1 MPMNNM
7 DRYWNNKK
15 CLTYS
20 GTNETKWNKRNVSHF
35 TDAGCMAADVMI
47 VDNPWTMMMMMM
59 MNMSYRPKDQAT
71 DRLSK
76 PVQWSLETISMP
88 SIAELLSIAHS
99 EWHTFS
105 PATIYVR
112 LADDPSIWWSVW
124 RCFSFCHTFALFI
137 SFIHSVSQSFIHQ
150 FVDISFVCG
159 VSIIRPDLFPIHIPY
174 FHTFSLSINTSIRP
188 YIISL
193 M

>member
-1 MPMNNM
+1 MPMNNI

-35 TDAGCMAADVMI
+35 TDAGSMAADVMI
-47 VDNPWTMMMMMM
+47 VDNPWTMM

-174 FHTFSLSINTSIRP
+174 FHTFSLSINTSIHP